1 MSMSKETELRTFS
14 RLAAGEQ
21 LPWGSVPKSVKNSN
35 SLKELLAAEV
45 LTKVRRGAGQV
56 LLATD
61 IDAVERFLDNRFPG
75 RHTAI
80 AGDGFSNVKRYR
92 DSKGAKKESIGVVLL
107 RGWQTIS
114 VNEEQVDLA
123 YFTERFS
130 SFSVVKPHLIVK
142 KLCLV
147 ENLDTFV
154 EGEHLLGDSWIF
166 AHTYGRLGLNT
177 LMSLQAEEILH
188 FGDWDF
194 TGLDEY
200 LRLREQF
207 PQTRLYLP
215 GNLEELWATGSKPLK
230 KGAGITKRLQASND
244 PDVLRVLSLLGRT
257 NCFLEQQAVMIKRN
271 PST

>member
-21 LPWGSVPKSVKNSN
+21 LAWGSVPKSVKNGP
-35 SLKELLAAEV
+35 SLSELLATGV

-56 LLATD
+56 LIVAD
-61 IDAVERFLDNRFPG
+61 PDALESFLDSRFPG
-75 RHTAI
+75 RHSAA
-80 AGDGFSNVKRYR
+80 AGDGIGNVKRYR
-92 DSKGAKKESIGVVLL
+92 DSKGGKKESIGIVLL

-114 VNEEQVDLA
+114 VNDEQVDLT
-123 YFTERFS
+123 YFTQHFS
-130 SFSVVKPHLIVK
+130 SFSVVKPQLKAK

-154 EGEHLLGDSWIF
+154 EAEGLLGKDWIF
-166 AHTYGRLGLNT
+166 AHTYGRLGLKT
-177 LMSLQAEEILH
+177 LAGLEAEEILH

-207 PQTRLYLP
+207 PQTQLYLP
-215 GNLEELWATGSKPLK
+215 DNLEALWATSSKPLK
-230 KGAGITKRLQASND
+230 KGAVITKRLKDSDD
-244 PDVLRVLSLLGRT
+244 PGVVRVLSLLSTT
-257 NCFLEQQAVMIKRN
+257 NKFLEQQAVFPSPN
-271 PST
+271 PVR

>member
-1 MSMSKETELRTFS
+1 MSKETELRTFS

-21 LPWGSVPKSVKNSN
+21 LAWGSVPKSVKNGN
-35 SLKELLAAEV
+35 SLAELLATRV
-45 LTKVRRGAGQV
+45 LTKIRRGAGQA

-61 IDAVERFLDNRFPG
+61 TKALESFLDSRFPG
-75 RHTAI
+75 RHTAE
-80 AGDGFSNVKRYR
+80 AGDGIGNVKRYR
-92 DSKGAKKESIGVVLL
+92 DSKGGKKERVGIVLL

-123 YFTERFS
+123 YFTQHFS
-130 SFSVVKPHLIVK
+130 SFSVVKPRLKVK

-154 EGEHLLGDSWIF
+154 NAERILGRDWTF
-166 AHTYGRLGLNT
+166 AHTYGRLGLET
-177 LMSLQAEEILH
+177 LKGLEAKEILH

-207 PQTRLYLP
+207 PQTQLYLP
-215 GNLEELWATGSKPLK
+215 DNLEVLWTTSSKPLK
-230 KGAGITKRLQASND
+230 KGAVITKRLKETED
-244 PDVLRVLSLLGRT
+244 TGVVRVLSLLSTT
-257 NCFLEQQAVMIKRN
+257 NKFLEQQAVFPSQN
-271 PST
+271 PAL

>member
-1 MSMSKETELRTFS
+1 MSKETELRTFS

-21 LPWGSVPKSVKNSN
+21 LAWGSVPKSVKTGN
-35 SLKELLAAEV
+35 SLSELLATSV

-56 LLATD
+56 LIAADLA
-61 IDAVERFLDNRFPG
+61 ALERFLNNRFPG
-75 RHTAI
+75 RHTAA
-80 AGDGFSNVKRYR
+80 AGDGIGNVKRYR
-92 DSKGAKKESIGVVLL
+92 DSKGGKKESIGVVLL

-123 YFTERFS
+123 YFTEHFS
-130 SFSVVKPHLIVK
+130 SFSVVKPLLKVE

-154 EGEHLLGDSWIF
+154 EAERLLGKEWIF
-166 AHTYGRLGLNT
+166 AHTYGRLGIKT
-177 LMSLQAEEILH
+177 LTGLEAKEILH

-207 PQTRLYLP
+207 SQTRLYLP
-215 GNLEELWATGSKPLK
+215 EDLDTLWATKSKPLK
-230 KGAGITKRLQASND
+230 KGAVITKRLQKSDDKDA
-244 PDVLRVLSLLGRT
+244 LRVLSLLSTT
-257 NCFLEQQAVMIKRN
+257 NKFLEQQAVFFTQN
-271 PST
+271 PAL